1 MLKRFQAFLRHKS
14 VSKHFFG
21 MATQLPEHF
30 TIGTEKAFDNKLHYD
45 NKKGQIRSET
55 VYVCNKGSDWAR
67 KNELLVLLH
76 RQGCWTALDSAV
88 SADGSTLQCRQP
100 VFRSF
105 AEDITKPGVHKWQAN
120 AAASSIH
127 TCLQPDWQNEFLAET
142 RVQ

>member
-1 MLKRFQAFLRHKS
+1 M
-14 VSKHFFG
+14 
-21 MATQLPEHF
+21 PERLI
-30 TIGTEKAFDNKLHYD
+30 IGTQEAFERNYAFPYEKK
-45 NKKGQIRSET
+45 QIGSET
-55 VYVCNKGSDWAR
+55 IYVCNKGSDWAR

-105 AEDITKPGVHKWQAN
+105 AEDITKPGVYKWQAN

-127 TCLQPDWQNEFLAET
+127 TCLQPDWQNDFFAAGGG
-142 RVQ
+142 